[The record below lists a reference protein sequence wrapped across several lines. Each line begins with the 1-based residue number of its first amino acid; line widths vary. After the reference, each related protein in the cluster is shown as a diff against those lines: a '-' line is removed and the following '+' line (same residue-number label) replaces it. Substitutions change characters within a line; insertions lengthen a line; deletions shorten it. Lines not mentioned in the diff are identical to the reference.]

1 MLDTVRCVVPAG
13 DICGEGAVW
22 HPGQNSL
29 YWIDINRLL
38 VHRYDASNR
47 DTYTRELLKLEKVSQ
62 F

>member
-1 MLDTVRCVVPAG
+1 
-13 DICGEGAVW
+13 
-22 HPGQNSL
+22 L

-47 DTYTRELLKLEKVSQ
+47 DTYARELLKLEKVSQ